1 MNPIPLPPDKS
12 PMPAALPQPLALR
25 GTHATWL
32 RALGDRLSAFP
43 WRSSAQALRQR
54 FREDR
59 LGLTASSLTFTTTI
73 ALVPLI
79 TVALAV
85 FTAFPMFAKFQGVL
99 QTWLIE
105 SLIPDN
111 IARQVLGYLTQ
122 FSGKASKLGIAGL
135 AILLTTA
142 LTLIFTID
150 RTLNGIWR
158 VPRPRPFAQRVLV
171 YWAALTLGPVLLGL
185 SLSATSYALSASRG
199 IVGVLPGGLGLL
211 LDVVQF
217 LLMAWG
223 MAAMYY
229 YIPNTR
235 VRWDH
240 AWIGGLFV
248 SAGFEIAKKL
258 LAVYLSKLSTYALVY
273 GAFATL
279 PILLI
284 WIYLAWV
291 IVLLGAVLV
300 ASLPSLQSA
309 LPQRQ
314 PVPGLDLQLALE
326 ALRALNQARASAA
339 RGLSVAQLAGR
350 SGVAAAHMATVLS
363 TLRGLDWIGQLDEAQ
378 DALAPR
384 QVLLA
389 NPDNTLLAPLLDA
402 LLLRRE
408 AGTEKLWH
416 SSQLSVLTLQQAF

>member
-85 FTAFPMFAKFQGVL
+85 FTAFPMFAKFQDVL
-99 QTWLIE
+99 QKWLIE

-279 PILLI
+279 PILLV

-339 RGLSVAQLAGR
+339 RGLSVAQLAGL

>member
-1 MNPIPLPPDKS
+1 MNPTPLPPDKS
-12 PMPAALPQPLALR
+12 PMPATLPRPLALR
-25 GTHATWL
+25 GSHATWL
-32 RALGDRLSAFP
+32 RALGDRLSALP

-85 FTAFPMFAKFQGVL
+85 FTAFPMFAKFQDVL
-99 QTWLIE
+99 QKWLIE

-339 RGLSVAQLAGR
+339 RGLSVAQLAGQ
-350 SGVAAAHMATVLS
+350 SGVATAHMATVLS

>member
-1 MNPIPLPPDKS
+1 
-12 PMPAALPQPLALR
+12 MPAALAQPLASPGR
-25 GTHATWL
+25 DWL
-32 RALGDRLSAFP
+32 RTFGDGLYAFP
-43 WRSSAQALRQR
+43 WRRSAQALRQR

-85 FTAFPMFAKFQGVL
+85 FTAFPMFAKFQDVL
-99 QTWLIE
+99 QKWLVE

-122 FSGKASKLGIAGL
+122 FSGKASKLGTAGL

-171 YWAALTLGPVLLGL
+171 YWAALTLGPVLLGV

-199 IVGVLPGGLGLL
+199 VVDVLPGGLGML

-229 YIPNTR
+229 YIPNTP
-235 VRWDH
+235 VRWAH

-258 LAVYLSKLSTYALVY
+258 LAIYLSKLSTYALVY

-279 PILLI
+279 PILLV

-291 IVLLGAVLV
+291 IVLLGAVLA
-300 ASLPSLQSA
+300 ASLPGLPSA
-309 LPQRQ
+309 LPQRP

-326 ALRALNQARASAA
+326 ALRALSQARASAE
-339 RGLSVAQLAGR
+339 RGLSAAQLAR
-350 SGVAAAHMATVLS
+350 QSGVAVAHMATVLA
-363 TLRGLDWIGQLDEAQ
+363 TLRSLDWIGQLDEAQ

-389 NPDNTLLAPLLDA
+389 SPDNTLLAPLLDA

-416 SSQLSVLTLQQAF
+416 NSQLPLLTLQQAF

>member
-229 YIPNTR
+229 YIPNTL

-279 PILLI
+279 PILLV

-300 ASLPSLQSA
+300 ASLPGLQSA

-339 RGLSVAQLAGR
+339 RGLSVAQLAGQ

-408 AGTEKLWH
+408 AGTEKLWN
-416 SSQLSVLTLQQAF
+416 SSQLSLLTLQQAF

>member
-1 MNPIPLPPDKS
+1 M
-12 PMPAALPQPLALR
+12 
-25 GTHATWL
+25 
-32 RALGDRLSAFP
+32 
-43 WRSSAQALRQR
+43 
-54 FREDR
+54 
-59 LGLTASSLTFTTTI
+59 
-73 ALVPLI
+73 
-79 TVALAV
+79 
-85 FTAFPMFAKFQGVL
+85 
-99 QTWLIE
+99 
-105 SLIPDN
+105 
-111 IARQVLGYLTQ
+111 
-122 FSGKASKLGIAGL
+122 
-135 AILLTTA
+135 LTTA

-199 IVGVLPGGLGLL
+199 VVGVLPGGLGLL

-217 LLMAWG
+217 MLMAWG

-279 PILLI
+279 PILLV

-300 ASLPSLQSA
+300 ASLPGLQSA

-350 SGVAAAHMATVLS
+350 SGVAAAHMATMLS

-389 NPDNTLLAPLLDA
+389 NPENTLLAPLLDA

-408 AGTEKLWH
+408 AGTEKLWR

>member
-1 MNPIPLPPDKS
+1 MNPPPLLPDKS
-12 PMPAALPQPLALR
+12 PMPATLPRPLVLR
-25 GTHATWL
+25 GMYATWL
-32 RALGDRLSAFP
+32 RTLGERLSAFP

-85 FTAFPMFAKFQGVL
+85 FTAFPMFAKFQDVL
-99 QTWLIE
+99 QKWLVE

-122 FSGKASKLGIAGL
+122 FSGKASKLGTAGL

-171 YWAALTLGPVLLGL
+171 YWAALTLGPVLLGV

-279 PILLI
+279 PILLV

-291 IVLLGAVLV
+291 IVLLGAVLA
-300 ASLPSLQSA
+300 ASLPGLQSA

-314 PVPGLDLQLALE
+314 LVPGLDLQLALE

-339 RGLSVAQLAGR
+339 RGLSVAQLAGQ
-350 SGVAAAHMATVLS
+350 SGVAVAHMATVLS

-416 SSQLSVLTLQQAF
+416 SSQLSLLTLQQAF